1 MKKLMA
7 VLRTVPT
14 PMDHTLAAVILA
26 TALAV
31 MDTPAMVLN
40 NNYSSDLG
48 VHWTHKSQIS
58 MSVKRKSIS
67 VLKGAPILLVPI
79 HVTVMLAIHWAL
91 MKLPALVR
99 PLKVWSLL
107 STVLSSHRH

>member
-1 MKKLMA
+1 MCNQTCTN
-7 VLRTVPT
+7 TVGSY
-14 PMDHTLAAVILA
+14 MCQCNAG
-26 TALAV
+26 
-31 MDTPAMVLN
+31 
-40 NNYSSDLG
+40 YSLGIDETTCFGKTSQISDLG

-79 HVTVMLAIHWAL
+79 HVTVILAIHWAL

-99 PLKVWSLL
+99 PLKVWSFL